1 MKKITSAVSLSIV
14 VLLASACSSSGSDS
28 DSDTT
33 NGTTGSSTEGDAG
46 ESNTD
51 TSGSGEGENTGGT
64 TGTGST
70 DDGASDQGSTTS
82 SSTAGSSASGD
93 NTAFGN
99 ISATYSGLSD
109 EADWSASFFS
119 SETPFPISALEQE
132 YISVPTDSCSLADTS
147 IPGFDPDDFGDVD
160 IDNLPFVPETVSAG
174 EVITVTSPAG
184 TYASL
189 KEQSV
194 FGFQI
199 YQTDDGEPIAGPIP
213 ENLVLDIPG
222 AAGGFPAFSDVS
234 FPYAAPL
241 EFTQSGSEITWT
253 NSGEPG
259 SSISIIMSAIP
270 DGNLLQQL
278 SIECDL
284 IDDGS
289 HQISADLLSADNVE
303 FPLFSGE
310 RFITRVVQVGGSA
323 LILQASSDGFLNR

>member
-64 TGTGST
+64 TGTGS
-70 DDGASDQGSTTS
+70 
-82 SSTAGSSASGD
+82 SASGD

-119 SETPFPISALEQE
+119 SATPFPISALEQE